1 MAVQSHA
8 QQAYTMTVE
17 SNPAA
22 VEGMTT
28 YRFYVNMLDETDRL
42 SAIYGNNE
50 QGMVLDAPSGVYNN
64 AFNTTWNASGVNPL
78 MFEMFPELVADTYA
92 TIGLE
97 GPASASG
104 LPNAEDPSLVEDST
118 QPISPFFQNDGET
131 HVESN
136 TVVGSSWF
144 VLNDAENALPA
155 ADMRVLFMQVTT
167 SGALSGTLNAQ
178 VFPLGVSADREL
190 LTFDFNGA
198 GLYGVDGP
206 LVDGCNDE
214 MACNFEEAATVNDG
228 SCLYDDALGVC
239 GGGCVADEDG
249 DG

>member
-1 MAVQSHA
+1 MRFFLTFLVAAMAAQSHA

-22 VEGMTT
+22 VDGMTT

-50 QGMVLDAPSGVYNN
+50 QGMALDAPSGVYNN

-144 VLNDAENALPA
+144 VLNDAESALPA

-167 SGALSGTLNAQ
+167 SGVLSGTLIAKK
-178 VFPLGVSADREL
+178 S
-190 LTFDFNGA
+190 
-198 GLYGVDGP
+198 
-206 LVDGCNDE
+206 
-214 MACNFEEAATVNDG
+214 
-228 SCLYDDALGVC
+228 SKH
-239 GGGCVADEDG
+239 
-249 DG
+249 